1 MAKIRFGP
9 AGNSESFSRMGYR
22 NNLQIP
28 GYLEQLGL
36 NAYEYQCGRGVKI
49 SQEAAQKFGRLA
61 AEKDIQLS
69 IHAPYYI
76 SMSSLE
82 EEKRQNSVE
91 YVLQSARAVAA
102 MGGDRIV
109 IHTGSCGKI
118 SRVQALELCC
128 QTMRA
133 CIARLDAEGL
143 GQVHMCPE
151 TMGKLNQLGTLEE
164 VLELCRL
171 DERILP
177 CVDFGHLN
185 ARTYGGLL
193 EPGAVKKI
201 FEQMENVL
209 GLDRM
214 RLFHA
219 HFSRIEFTV
228 PGGEKRHWTLA
239 DTQYGPEFE
248 PVADLIV
255 QKSCTPTLIC
265 ESAGTQAEDA
275 AQMRDI
281 YLQRGGTR
289 L

>member
-1 MAKIRFGP
+1 MANIRFGP

-28 GYLEQLGL
+28 DYLEQMGL

-49 SQEAAQKFGRLA
+49 SQENAQKFGRLA

-69 IHAPYYI
+69 LHAPYYI

-82 EEKRQNSVE
+82 EEKRQRSVE
-91 YVLQSARAVAA
+91 YVLQSAQAVAA
-102 MGGDRIV
+102 LGGDRIV

-118 SRVQALELCC
+118 SRAQALDLCRE
-128 QTMRA
+128 TMRA

-143 GQVHMCPE
+143 GQIHMCPE

-171 DERILP
+171 DDRILP

-185 ARTYGGLL
+185 ARTYGGLSQ
-193 EPGAVKKI
+193 PGAVREI
-201 FEQMENVL
+201 FDRMENVL

-219 HFSRIEFTV
+219 HFSRIEYTV
-228 PGGEKRHWTLA
+228 PGGEKRHWTFA

-248 PVADLIV
+248 PVADLIL
-255 QKSCTPTLIC
+255 QKGCTPTLIC

-281 YLQRGGTR
+281 YLERGGS

>member
-9 AGNSESFSRMGYR
+9 AGNSESFSQMGYR

-49 SQEAAQKFGRLA
+49 SQENAQKFGKLA
-61 AEKDIQLS
+61 AERDIQLS
-69 IHAPYYI
+69 VHAPYYI

-82 EEKRQNSVE
+82 EEKRQRSVD
-91 YVLQSARAVAA
+91 YVLQSAQAVAA
-102 MGGDRIV
+102 MGGNRIV

-118 SRVQALELCC
+118 SREQALELCR
-128 QTMRA
+128 QTMRM
-133 CIARLDAEGL
+133 CIAKLDEEGL
-143 GQVHMCPE
+143 QEIHMCPE

-171 DERILP
+171 DDRILP

-185 ARTYGGLL
+185 ARTYGGLSQ
-193 EPGAVKKI
+193 PGAVREI
-201 FEQMENVL
+201 FDRMENVL

-219 HFSRIEFTV
+219 HFSRIEYTV
-228 PGGEKRHWTLA
+228 PGGEKRHWTFA

-248 PVADLIV
+248 PVADLIL
-255 QKSCTPTLIC
+255 QKGCTPTLIC

-281 YLQRGGTR
+281 YLERGGS